1 MAYKKDIET
10 KKLRRA
16 AALLLGVI
24 FIANLS
30 AQEASEKR
38 GFSRKRT
45 IETDTIVF
53 TDTTKVFSDIAPIRT
68 DSIVPAAHADSIST
82 FIPDPT
88 RAVWYSAILP
98 GLGQIYNRKYWKLPI
113 LIGGFM
119 GLAYGISF
127 NSRYYTDYSNAY
139 RDSYS
144 NDPNAN
150 SYINFLPY
158 NYRNDKEWI
167 EQNMEWI
174 RSSVKRKKDFYR
186 RNRDL
191 CIIGMFGVYALAM
204 IDAYVDAQLYT
215 FDISPDV
222 SMKLSPAVLEP
233 SFRTQSSLGLQ
244 CSITF

>member
-1 MAYKKDIET
+1 MAYKKEIEI

-30 AQEASEKR
+30 AQEAGEKR
-38 GFSRKRT
+38 GFSRKRP

-53 TDTTKVFSDIAPIRT
+53 TDTTKLYDITPIRT
-68 DSIVPAAHADSIST
+68 DSIEPASRADSIST

-144 NDPNAN
+144 SDPNAN

-191 CIIGMFGVYALAM
+191 CMIGMFGVYALAM

-222 SMKLSPAVLEP
+222 SMKISPAVLEP
-233 SFRTQSSLGLQ
+233 TLNTQTTLGLQ

>member
-1 MAYKKDIET
+1 MAYKKDIEAR
-10 KKLRRA
+10 KLRRA
-16 AALLLGVI
+16 AATVLAAI

-30 AQEASEKR
+30 AQDIAGKR
-38 GFSRKRT
+38 EFPRNRA
-45 IETDTIVF
+45 IETDTVIF
-53 TDTTKVFSDIAPIRT
+53 SDTTKLLMRT
-68 DSIVPAAHADSIST
+68 DSAATAYADT
-82 FIPDPT
+82 ARVFVPDPT
-88 RAVWYSAILP
+88 RAVWYSAVLP

-127 NSRYYTDYSNAY
+127 NSRYYADYSTAY

>member
-1 MAYKKDIET
+1 MACNNNIET
-10 KKLRRA
+10 KKLRMA
-16 AALLLGVI
+16 ATMLLAVI
-24 FIANLS
+24 FIANIS
-30 AQEASEKR
+30 AQETERRTAGEKN
-38 GFSRKRT
+38 SP
-45 IETDTIVF
+45 IETDTLHL
-53 TDTTKVFSDIAPIRT
+53 TDTNLYGEIKYIPADTIETTTYS
-68 DSIVPAAHADSIST
+68 DSIPT

-88 RAVWYSAILP
+88 RAVWYSAIIP

-113 LIGGFM
+113 LVGGFM

-158 NYRNDKEWI
+158 NYRNNKEWI
-167 EQNMEWI
+167 EQNMDWI
-174 RSSVKRKKDFYR
+174 RNSVKRKKDFYR

-222 SMKLSPAVLEP
+222 SMKISPAVLEP
-233 SFRTQSSLGLQ
+233 TLNTQTSLGLQ